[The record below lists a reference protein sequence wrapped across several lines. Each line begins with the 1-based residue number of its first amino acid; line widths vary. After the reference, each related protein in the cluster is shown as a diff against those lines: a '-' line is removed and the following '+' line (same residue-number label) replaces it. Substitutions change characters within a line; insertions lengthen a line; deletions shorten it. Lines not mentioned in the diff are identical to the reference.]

1 MSTVRIQL
9 RRGTASQWTSANP
22 VVAAGEVGFE
32 SDTRKMKVGDGTTA
46 WTSLDYIASDAP
58 AIGEIAQDAIDT
70 ALVAGTGLDKVYNDG
85 SNTIT
90 LDIDSTVATL
100 TGTQTLTNKTL
111 TSPTMTAPALGTPAS
126 GTLTNATGLPISGLT
141 ASTSSAI
148 GVGTV
153 ELGHASD
160 TTLAIASAGVV
171 TIEGVNIVTTSSTN
185 TLTNKTLTTPTIGSF
200 TNAGHDHSNAAG
212 GGNLASAAIS
222 TALGYTPAD
231 AADLA
236 DLATSVSTTTLGATT
251 VNTVDLNASGDVTI
265 LGDLTVTG
273 SNTVLTTESLLIEDN
288 KIIMNSTVTGAPS
301 LNAAIRINR
310 GTSPDSTLRWN
321 ETTDKWEISPSENE
335 QDFDSIATVT
345 DITTH
350 ANLTA
355 THGVASAIVGTTDA
369 QTLTN
374 KTLTT
379 PTLTTPKI
387 NEDIAL
393 TATATE
399 LNILDGATLSTT
411 ELNYVDGVT
420 SAIQTQMNA
429 KAPTASPTFTGTV
442 SGVTKA
448 HVGLENADNTSDANK
463 PVSTAGQTALNLKAN
478 IASPTFTGTVT
489 LPLSTGGYVAT
500 TSGGVIS
507 SVGTIPN
514 AGLTNSKVTVGTT
527 DINLGSSATT
537 IAGLT
542 SVTSTGFTGA
552 LTGNASTV
560 TNGVYTTDTSTVT
573 NTMLAGSIAPSKIT
587 GTAIVGTDLGTGVAT
602 FLATPSSANF
612 AAAITDETGSG
623 SLVFGTSPTIATP
636 IITGLTL
643 NDSSIIFEG
652 ATADAF
658 ETTLTVVDP
667 TADRTITLPDAT
679 GTVALTNN
687 KLSAFAATSS
697 SELLGVISDET
708 GTGALVFANTPT
720 LVTPNIGA
728 ATGTS
733 LVLSGDLTVNG
744 TTTTINSTTVSV
756 DDKNLELGS
765 VATPTDVTA
774 DGGGITL
781 KGTTDK
787 TFNWVDATDAW
798 TSSEHINLA
807 SGKTFIINGTTVLSS
822 TAVGGQTIPASAIVG
837 LTDTQT
843 LTNKTLTSPII
854 STISNTGTLT
864 LPTSTDTLVG
874 RATTDTLTNKTLTS
888 PSIATPTI
896 TGTLTLSAS
905 GAVFTDGTQT
915 KEGTPSRTTVSSKL
929 VDYTAVL
936 GDRDGLLDFGGS
948 SGQTITIPTN
958 ANVAFPIGTSI
969 DVLQSGAG
977 QVTVAGAAGVTVNAT
992 PGLKLR
998 AQWSSCTL
1006 FKRATDSWV
1015 VMGDLTA

>member
-58 AIGEIAQDAIDT
+58 AIGEIAQDAINT

-111 TSPTMTAPALGTPAS
+111 TSPTI
-126 GTLTNATGLPISGLT
+126 N
-141 ASTSSAI
+141 
-148 GVGTV
+148 
-153 ELGHASD
+153 
-160 TTLAIASAGVV
+160 
-171 TIEGVNIVTTSSTN
+171 
-185 TLTNKTLTTPTIGSF
+185 TPTGITKSDVGL
-200 TNAGHDHSNAAG
+200 
-212 GGNLASAAIS
+212 GNL
-222 TALGYTPAD
+222 
-231 AADLA
+231 
-236 DLATSVSTTTLGATT
+236 
-251 VNTVDLNASGDVTI
+251 
-265 LGDLTVTG
+265 
-273 SNTVLTTESLLIEDN
+273 
-288 KIIMNSTVTGAPS
+288 
-301 LNAAIRINR
+301 
-310 GTSPDSTLRWN
+310 
-321 ETTDKWEISPSENE
+321 
-335 QDFDSIATVT
+335 
-345 DITTH
+345 
-350 ANLTA
+350 
-355 THGVASAIVGTTDA
+355 
-369 QTLTN
+369 
-374 KTLTT
+374 
-379 PTLTTPKI
+379 
-387 NEDIAL
+387 
-393 TATATE
+393 
-399 LNILDGATLSTT
+399 
-411 ELNYVDGVT
+411 
-420 SAIQTQMNA
+420 
-429 KAPTASPTFTGTV
+429 
-442 SGVTKA
+442 
-448 HVGLENADNTSDANK
+448 DNTSDANK
-463 PVSTAGQTALNLKAN
+463 PVSTAGQTALDLKAN
-478 IASPTFTGTVT
+478 LASPTFTGTPLSTTASPLTNSTQIATTAYTDAAVAAIVNGAPALLNTLNELSVAIGDSVDAQGLAIAIGNKLPLAGGTMTGAIAMGTSKITGLGEPTANGDASTKKYVDDQNTLGETLFTLHVDNTTSVHGITDTANLATKTYADSSTSTHAGLTATHGATGAVVGTTNTQTLTNKTLTSPTINTPSGITKSDVGLDHVDNTSDANKPVSTAGQTALDLKANLASPTFTGTVSGVTKTHVGLGNVDDTSDANKPVSTAGQTALDLKANLASPTFTGTVT

-507 SVGTIPN
+507 SVATIPN

-612 AAAITDETGSG
+612 AAAITDETG
-623 SLVFGTSPTIATP
+623 
-636 IITGLTL
+636 
-643 NDSSIIFEG
+643 
-652 ATADAF
+652 
-658 ETTLTVVDP
+658 
-667 TADRTITLPDAT
+667 
-679 GTVALTNN
+679 
-687 KLSAFAATSS
+687 
-697 SELLGVISDET
+697 
-708 GTGALVFANTPT
+708 TGALVFANTPT

-765 VATPTDVTA
+765 VATPTDITA

-915 KEGTPSRTTVSSKL
+915 KEGVPSQTTISAKTAN
-929 VDYTAVL
+929 YTLSAL
-936 GDRDGLLDFGGS
+936 TERDSMIEMNAATATTL
-948 SGQTITIPTN
+948 TVPTN
-958 ANVAFPIGTSI
+958 ATIAYPVGTSI
-969 DVLQSGAG
+969 DVLRVGAG
-977 QVTVAGAAGVTVNAT
+977 AVDVAAAVGVTINST

-998 AQWSSCTL
+998 AQWSSASL
-1006 FKRATDSWV
+1006 IKRATNTWV
-1015 VMGDLTA
+1015 LVGDLSA